1 MKKQTILAG
10 LLLAA
15 STSFAQVKV
24 ASNGYTGIG
33 VGNTIPLTKFQIGD
47 IWTFYDGGADK
58 EICRNA
64 RYASMQYWRIKTG
77 ASSLISFDVDG
88 NILFKTSP
96 SCTSCTSGTAITNW
110 SNVIIKNNGSIGLG
124 TTSPLAKL
132 EIISEGDPA
141 FSEWNVNGLQIR
153 GTNHALYMGVNSTSG
168 VSYIQSVHV
177 STTQKPLLLN
187 ARGGNVIIGRTTPT
201 TGYLLD
207 VNGKIYASG
216 SITSSDER
224 LKSNI
229 KNVTTETEKLYK
241 LQGKSYTKTLE
252 PTDMAQERDT
262 TTFFEYGYLA
272 QELKEVFPELV
283 SQDTVTGYYG
293 VNYVALIPVIVEALK
308 DQRKVIDK
316 QQQRIEQLEKGCVAA
331 NTLKSL
337 NTNDAS
343 AGSIGS
349 TGSLTTSSATTAI
362 QEMHLSDN
370 SETGTLKLYQ
380 NAPNPFNE
388 RTVIQCF
395 VPQNIQ
401 KAQLCVYN
409 MKGIRVQCLSITER
423 GTVEIHIEAGA
434 LSAGVYSYVL
444 IGDGAASDT
453 KQMILTK

>member
-337 NTNDAS
+337 NTNEP
-343 AGSIGS
+343 
-349 TGSLTTSSATTAI
+349 TTT
-362 QEMHLSDN
+362 QEMYLSDTQI
-370 SETGTLKLYQ
+370 SETLKLYQ

-423 GTVEIHIEAGA
+423 GNVEISIEAGA
-434 LSAGVYSYVL
+434 LSSGVYSYVL
-444 IGDGAASDT
+444 IGDGTASDT